1 MNFDEVIEQQRE
13 KQDQITTASAEFMT
27 VRELFQTLMARY
39 PDQTLETFSQQLFN
53 IFQKN
58 NPFPAIYHRDSESA
72 EWAKLPFISLQ
83 NQHIDKSDL
92 YALTLAA
99 TNGRYHSISGI
110 LDSVTKVPIEKAGLE
125 LYGLRRADVTVLL
138 GFDFEKMPAPAVSD
152 YVLSLEK
159 ENAALKADIKRM
171 QESYQPPTLKGEP
184 YAACREEVLIAI
196 LALLHDLDRKGKLKP
211 NNRGLCIPNAA
222 NLEELLNGKQT
233 SFWPEAERPPI
244 SDAKIK
250 EILREVARL
259 LKDGENPDLEQRR
272 RDKQEKNKMLKK

>member
-1 MNFDEVIEQQRE
+1 M
-13 KQDQITTASAEFMT
+13 
-27 VRELFQTLMARY
+27 RELFQALMARY
-39 PDQTLETFSQQLFN
+39 PDQSLETFSQQLFK

-72 EWAKLPFISLQ
+72 EWTELPFISLQ

-110 LDSVTKVPIEKAGLE
+110 LDSVMKVPLEKAGLE

-138 GFDFEKMPAPAVSD
+138 GFDIETTPAPAVSD

-184 YAACREEVLIAI
+184 YAAHREEIFIATLAVLR
-196 LALLHDLDRKGKLKP
+196 DLDRKGKLKP
-211 NNRGLCIPNAA
+211 DGDGLHIPKSAQ
-222 NLEELLNGKQT
+222 LEVLINQKSEL
-233 SFWPEAERPPI
+233 FWPLARKPPVGTE
-244 SDAKIK
+244 KIK
-250 EILREVARL
+250 EILREPGRL
-259 LKDGENPDLEQRR
+259 LRDKGNPDLEQRR
-272 RDKQEKNKMLKK
+272 KDKQEKNKKLEK